1 MEDQLLGDVV
11 RHERPDL
18 EQAKDRLVVSIAA
31 DKRQLAELEDKILKL
46 LKESKGNILDDELLI
61 NTLNNS
67 KLTSGVIAGR
77 VVEAERTER
86 SINEAREHYRPAAT
100 RGSILY
106 FVVADLAVVSPMY
119 QYSLTYFKGMFN
131 YCVEASEKA
140 TDVPQRLE
148 LLGTF
153 ATNFIFTNVQRG
165 LFEQHKLLFA
175 FLLAT
180 AIARHPSASRISD
193 AEWNYV
199 LRGAPPGAG
208 AKAGANVVKEWL
220 PDSAW

>member
-1 MEDQLLGDVV
+1 MLGDVV

-18 EQAKDRLVVSIAA
+18 EQAKDHLVVSIAA

-46 LKESKGNILDDELLI
+46 LKESQGNILDDELLI

-77 VVEAERTER
+77 VQEAEHTEK

-119 QYSLTYFKGMFN
+119 QYSLSYFKSMFN

-140 TDVPQRLE
+140 ADVPQRLE
-148 LLGTF
+148 LLANY

-165 LFEQHKLLFA
+165 LFE
-175 FLLAT
+175 
-180 AIARHPSASRISD
+180 
-193 AEWNYV
+193 
-199 LRGAPPGAG
+199 
-208 AKAGANVVKEWL
+208 
-220 PDSAW
+220 